1 MDSLFFFFKFIYQF
15 YTLNGFF
22 FLFFFFR
29 RDDPCNVAFFFIVQ
43 QFAALAAPFDLLFE
57 KGVLLCRQKKSI
69 ILLSTHNVI
78 RIDILLPFH
87 TFQIPRFEFRRG
99 CKSCYAVSSRYSRF
113 AFVYFDLCDFAC
125 NLVPRIK
132 KRKKKNIESVTNA
145 FRARINLDKFRD
157 SRFLS
162 LSLFLD

>member
-99 CKSCYAVSSRYSRF
+99 CKSVSSRYSLF

-132 KRKKKNIESVTNA
+132 KRKKKT
-145 FRARINLDKFRD
+145 
-157 SRFLS
+157 SRVLRMRFVHG
-162 LSLFLD
+162 

>member
-1 MDSLFFFFKFIYQF
+1 MTYGLFFFFKFIYQF

-87 TFQIPRFEFRRG
+87 TFQIPRFEFFAGVVNPVTPYRRDILVLP
-99 CKSCYAVSSRYSRF
+99 SFILTFVISRATWYQ
-113 AFVYFDLCDFAC
+113 
-125 NLVPRIK
+125 
-132 KRKKKNIESVTNA
+132 E
-145 FRARINLDKFRD
+145 
-157 SRFLS
+157 
-162 LSLFLD
+162 